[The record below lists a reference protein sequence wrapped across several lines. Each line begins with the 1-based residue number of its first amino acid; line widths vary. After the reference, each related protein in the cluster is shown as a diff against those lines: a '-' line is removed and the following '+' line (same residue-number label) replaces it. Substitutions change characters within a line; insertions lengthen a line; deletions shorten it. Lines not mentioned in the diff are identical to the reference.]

1 VIRKN
6 ASASLRDLGD
16 GVACVEFHSKMNA
29 IGPDTIA
36 MVNEGLVEL
45 SRNFDAL
52 VIGNQGAHFSVGA
65 NLLLLLN
72 EIHSGHW
79 DAIDRLIRS
88 FQQMTMGVK
97 YAPKPVVAAPF
108 QQTLG
113 GGCEI
118 ALAAPRVQAGAE
130 TCIGLVE
137 TGVGLVPAAGGV
149 KEMLLRVSDALPHG
163 AELLPAVRELFR
175 TISMARVSS
184 CAENARQLGYLR
196 ESDGITMNPD
206 RLLADAKLAALE
218 MVHLNYRPLHAVP
231 RNDVRVLGEGGIA
244 ELKIAI
250 HLARQGGFITEY
262 DAVVAGKLAH
272 VFCGGKI
279 TGPATVSE
287 QYLLDL
293 EREAFV
299 SLCGEP
305 RTQARIQ
312 HTLQTGKPLRN

>member
-1 VIRKN
+1 MV
-6 ASASLRDLGD
+6 
-16 GVACVEFHSKMNA
+16 GVALA
-29 IGPDTIA
+29 
-36 MVNEGLVEL
+36 EL

-52 VIGNQGAHFSVGA
+52 VIGNHGLHFSVGA
-65 NLLLLLN
+65 DLALLLK
-72 EIHSGHW
+72 EAHSGNW
-79 DAIDRLIRS
+79 EAIDRLIRS
-88 FQQMTMGVK
+88 FQEMTMGIK

-118 ALAAPRVQAGAE
+118 ALHAPHVQAAAE
-130 TCIGLVE
+130 TYIGLVE

-149 KEMLLRVSDALPHG
+149 KEMILRVCDPLPEDAY
-163 AELLPAVRELFR
+163 LLPAVRELFR
-175 TISMARVSS
+175 TISMARASS
-184 CAENARQLGYLR
+184 CAEDARGLGFLR
-196 ESDGITMNPD
+196 ASDGVTMNPD
-206 RLLADAKLAALE
+206 RLLADAKSAALE
-218 MVHLNYRPLHAVP
+218 MVRLGYRPPHPTP

-244 ELKIAI
+244 ELRIAI
-250 HLARQGGFITEY
+250 HLARQGDFITDY

-272 VFCGGKI
+272 VLCGGKL

-287 QYLLDL
+287 QHLLDL

-299 SLCGEP
+299 SLCGDA